1 MKRKEPDR
9 LLGWYRENGIAQ
21 PMNCSLYEFIY
32 KHWPNLPHSD
42 EEKADYVARCREIIK
57 QVRAIDAE
65 SGGDKNRLKPLS
77 DEARNMVHEIPDR
90 IPAGGFPNIDALE
103 YDTTLSGEEIE
114 ARLLAELTRRE
125 LLDWFHFDGEQCL

>member
-9 LLGWYRENGIAQ
+9 LLGWYREGGVSQ
-21 PMNCSLYEFIY
+21 SMNCSLYEFIW
-32 KHWPNLPHSD
+32 KHWLKLPNSD